1 MFSEFLLDPL
11 SILGIIIVTN
21 NVSLS
26 LRHKFYP
33 RSYTKH
39 FSLSYSPILTH
50 TDQLSHLLCS
60 FFLTPS
66 THFTNCIFS
75 LNHNTTLTNL
85 SLTYPLVNTHP
96 HPHTLTNTPS
106 LTHTYRQVPKPCS
119 SPLSLSLYLFLNIDG
134 QYLTHNRSFQM
145 LIVVPTSLSSTSSN
159 SFSLKFVQNFF
170 SLFRLF
176 LFS

>member
-1 MFSEFLLDPL
+1 MDPL

-75 LNHNTTLTNL
+75 LNHNTTLKNL
-85 SLTYPLVNTHP
+85 SLTYPLVNTHTQCKSDKTEIIK
-96 HPHTLTNTPS
+96 HIEKQGKHK
-106 LTHTYRQVPKPCS
+106 R
-119 SPLSLSLYLFLNIDG
+119 NIYKD
-134 QYLTHNRSFQM
+134 
-145 LIVVPTSLSSTSSN
+145 IN
-159 SFSLKFVQNFF
+159 SIETKMKNIETA
-170 SLFRLF
+170 
-176 LFS
+176 